1 MFGFF
6 KKKKATQEIKP
17 AAQHQQPCEQ
27 KAEFG
32 YILSLD
38 GNIINE
44 PSEADLNKVVPTL
57 KANGENFVVLESGKL
72 INGIAFIQATG
83 YDAGENSVYVEAMLP
98 DRASDVSHAYAQTM
112 PVEACFEIMK
122 KFHEGLAP
130 DISNWDHMG
139 DY

>member
-6 KKKKATQEIKP
+6 KKKKATQEVKP
-17 AAQHQQPCEQ
+17 TAQPQQSREQ
-27 KAEFG
+27 KVEFG
-32 YILSLD
+32 YRLSLD
-38 GNIINE
+38 GNIIDE
-44 PSEADLNKVVPTL
+44 PSESDLNKVVPTL

-83 YDAGENSVYVEAMLP
+83 YEASENSVYVEAML
-98 DRASDVSHAYAQTM
+98 SDSVSDINHAYGQTM
-112 PVEACFEIMK
+112 SVEACFEIMK
-122 KFHEGLAP
+122 KFHEGLTP

>member
-17 AAQHQQPCEQ
+17 AAQPQQPCEQ
-27 KAEFG
+27 KVEFG
-32 YILSLD
+32 YKLSLD
-38 GNIINE
+38 GKIIDE
-44 PSEADLNKVVPTL
+44 PSEADLNKVIPTL
-57 KANGENFVVLESGKL
+57 KAAGENFVVLESGKL

-83 YDAGENSVYVEAMLP
+83 YEARENSVYVEAMLP
-98 DRASDVSHAYAQTM
+98 DKVSDVNHAYSQMM
-112 PVEACFEIMK
+112 PVEACFEILK

-130 DISNWDHMG
+130 DISNWDHMA